1 MTEQPSYNPDMG
13 RDLLKSQEPLLLK
26 AASDLVRAVATIDPN
41 PDCAPQPPQA
51 LIVGGY
57 VRDVHLGLHPK
68 DADVEVYGVVPDQL
82 KALLEQLFGK
92 TKDVGEAFG
101 IIKVPIGDKL
111 ELDISLPRRESK
123 IGKGHTGFLIDSD
136 PSLGIKE
143 AMRRRDFTVNALA
156 MDPITGVVFDPFGGL
171 EDIQTRTLRVTDPE
185 RFQDDPLRVLRAMQ
199 FIARIEFTVDPESER
214 LMHEMVERGDMTEL
228 SRERITEEFEKLIF
242 KGKRPSIGLAF
253 ARRIGLIEASFPN
266 ATIKDWDAWEH
277 LMDRAVVH
285 KKERHAVLAAF
296 LSGFSLSSRE
306 ATVAGLTFKKKDIE
320 CAQSLLC
327 ATEIQDPVLT
337 NPINDARRT
346 LKRALPASPEG
357 YAAWLRILER
367 AEEADRFLSLVQ
379 EHHVSAQPLLQGR
392 DLIDVFQLKPG
403 PKFRE
408 ILDAVEIARDRAQIE
423 TREQAI
429 EYVKS
434 LL

>member
-1 MTEQPSYNPDMG
+1 MTEQPSHNPDVG
-13 RDLLKSQEPLLLK
+13 SDLLKNQERPLLK
-26 AASDLVRAVATIDPN
+26 AASDLVRAVATIAPN

-68 DADVEVYGVVPDQL
+68 DADIEVYGVAADQL
-82 KALLEQLFGK
+82 KELLERLFGT

-111 ELDISLPRRESK
+111 ELDVSIPRRESK
-123 IGKGHTGFLIDSD
+123 AGKGHTGFLIDSD
-136 PSLGIKE
+136 PSLNIKE
-143 AMRRRDFTVNALA
+143 AARRRDFTVNALA

-171 EDIQTRTLRVTDPE
+171 EDLQTKTLRITDPE

-214 LMHEMVERGDMTEL
+214 LMHEMVERGDLTEL

-253 ARRIGLIEASFPN
+253 ARRIGVIEASFPN
-266 ATIKDWDAWEH
+266 ATVKDWDVWEH
-277 LMDRAVVH
+277 LMDRAVAH
-285 KKERHAVLAAF
+285 KKERHATLAAF
-296 LSGFSLSSRE
+296 LSGFSLESRE
-306 ATVAGLTFKKKDIE
+306 AAVTELTFKKKDIE

-327 ATEIQDPVLT
+327 ASEIQDSAST

-346 LKRALPASPEG
+346 LKRVLPASPEA

-367 AEEADRFLSLVQ
+367 GEEADRFLSLVQ
-379 EHHVSAQPLLQGR
+379 EHHLSAQALLQGR
-392 DLIDVFQLKPG
+392 DLIELFQLKPG

-408 ILDAVEIARDRAQIE
+408 IIDAVEAARDRAQIE

-429 EYVKS
+429 AYVKT